1 MKKLNLAKIISLIFV
16 CAMLMGT
23 LMITAFATGEQAD
36 VEIISKNVY
45 FGDTLQLMFAVKAD
59 EGATVTMTGVDSEG
73 NEFSIKPY
81 NEYNGSNYTTIK
93 GVGAYVFLSEYGVA
107 AQNIDEVVTV
117 TATVGNESDTISY
130 SVLEYLFERLYVS
143 NDVTN
148 QQRTMYENLIGY
160 ANAADIVI
168 NKASENASIA
178 NYFYVTVEGATLD
191 GVNTAGI
198 ALAGTFPFEN
208 ITTDLVAGANQSIK
222 WEVTVGGY
230 TYEAESLADLRSTS
244 ITDNM
249 HVVATVVDVVCDHSW
264 IGATCT
270 TPATCE
276 LCGVTDGDALGHDI
290 VIDEAVA
297 PSCTDTGLTEG
308 QHCSRCDDVT
318 VEQVEVPTVDHTWL
332 DANCQ
337 APATCDVCGE
347 TDGEKLGHHV
357 NDNGD
362 NVCDV
367 CDEELA
373 SSAATAT
380 ITFND
385 ASKRAELTSSKQVW
399 VENGITF
406 TNNKASS
413 TNNVADYSN
422 PVRLYKGSEIVIE
435 FPGMTKIVFN
445 CAGSSYV
452 LNDAAGAVVNGT
464 TVTVTFDTPVDSFTV
479 VLASNQVR
487 FNSITVEANS
497 TSLHVFGEQEVT
509 KEATCTE
516 KGTLSTV
523 CQACGESVDVE
534 IPALG
539 HNETTVEGY
548 AATCTETGL
557 TDGKYCDACDTM
569 TVEQTEIPALGH
581 TWGEWVEIDGPT
593 CSAEGSQ
600 MRECDCGELEEDVIP
615 ATGEHNDGDGDGYCD
630 GCDLDMN
637 TDEAK
642 AEKELGAIDE
652 PQLDFTAAGTIEL
665 DNTPDEYDATIEWA
679 IVGGTNKGSTL
690 DGNVLDVVLNATATT
705 IELKV
710 TVTVG
715 DASVENTYTINVAA
729 QPPVGPTL
737 ALEITKADFNSTS
750 YAANN
755 NTKNKNGYSY
765 TSYQVMNQNS
775 TMQWQKSK
783 GYITI
788 TADEFV
794 MLEIKASAGT
804 FTVTVGGQT
813 VSGTTENGVTTY
825 DLTGLTGEIKIS
837 VGSVTGKVDY
847 INFYK

>member
-1 MKKLNLAKIISLIFV
+1 
-16 CAMLMGT
+16 
-23 LMITAFATGEQAD
+23 
-36 VEIISKNVY
+36 
-45 FGDTLQLMFAVKAD
+45 
-59 EGATVTMTGVDSEG
+59 
-73 NEFSIKPY
+73 
-81 NEYNGSNYTTIK
+81 
-93 GVGAYVFLSEYGVA
+93 
-107 AQNIDEVVTV
+107 
-117 TATVGNESDTISY
+117 
-130 SVLEYLFERLYVS
+130 
-143 NDVTN
+143 
-148 QQRTMYENLIGY
+148 
-160 ANAADIVI
+160 
-168 NKASENASIA
+168 
-178 NYFYVTVEGATLD
+178 
-191 GVNTAGI
+191 
-198 ALAGTFPFEN
+198 
-208 ITTDLVAGANQSIK
+208 
-222 WEVTVGGY
+222 
-230 TYEAESLADLRSTS
+230 
-244 ITDNM
+244 M

-297 PSCTDTGLTEG
+297 PSCTDTGLTAG

-318 VEQVEVPTVDHTWL
+318 VEQEEVATIDHTWL

-337 APATCDVCGE
+337 NPATCDVCGE

-385 ASKRAELTSSKQVW
+385 ASKRTTSTTSQQVW
-399 VENGITF
+399 TENGIVFTYNKGGY
-406 TNNKASS
+406 TNNLAEYANPIRCYKD
-413 TNNVADYSN
+413 TEVIVAYS
-422 PVRLYKGSEIVIE
+422 
-435 FPGMTKIVFN
+435 GMTKIVVSCN
-445 CAGSSYV
+445 TEAYATTLGASIS
-452 LNDAAGAVVNGT
+452 GAVVNGKD
-464 TVTVTFDTPVDSFTV
+464 VTI
-479 VLASNQVR
+479 VLAETANSYTMNMPAQIR
-487 FNSITVEANS
+487 IDSITVEANS
-497 TSLHVFGEQEVT
+497 TSLHVFGEEEVT

-516 KGTLSTV
+516 KGILSTV

-569 TVEQTEIPALGH
+569 TVEQTQIPALGH
-581 TWGEWVEIDGPT
+581 TWGEWVEIDAPT

-600 MRECDCGELEEDVIP
+600 MRECDVCDEIEEGVIP
-615 ATGEHNDGDGDGYCD
+615 ATGEHNDGDSDGYCD

-642 AEKELGAIDE
+642 AEKEMLAITA

-665 DNTPDEYDATIEWA
+665 DNTPYYDYGATITWA
-679 IVGGTNKGSTL
+679 IVGGTNVGSTVN
-690 DGNVLDVVLNATATT
+690 GNVLNVVLNATET
-705 IELKV
+705 IIEV
-710 TVTVG
+710 EATVTVG
-715 DASVENTYTINVAA
+715 EAINRVIYTINVAA
-729 QPPVGPTL
+729 QPAVGPTL

-755 NTKNKNGYSY
+755 NTKNENGYSY
-765 TSYQVMNQNS
+765 TSYQVMTQS
-775 TMQWQKSK
+775 GTMQWQKSK

-794 MLEIKASAGT
+794 MLEIKVSAGT

-837 VGSVTGKVDY
+837 VGSATGKVDY